1 MSLINA
7 TLVAQAIHF
16 SIAFILIKYLL
27 FKPVFAQ
34 IAQED
39 KLQES
44 LIATVQSHQQA
55 VASKEQ
61 ELASQWYAL
70 RNYFAA
76 HVPMI
81 KSTHISMHTP
91 TQITFPTINPKKI
104 SSGIELATQEIKNK
118 VNNVW

>member
-1 MSLINA
+1 M
-7 TLVAQAIHF
+7 AQAIHF
-16 SIAFILIKYLL
+16 LIAFILIKYLL

-34 IAQED
+34 IEQED

-44 LIATVQSHQQA
+44 LIATVQSHQQT

-76 HVPMI
+76 HVPLI
-81 KSTHISMHTP
+81 KSTHVPLHKS
-91 TQITFPTINPKKI
+91 QIGLPSIDPKKI
-104 SSGIELATQEIKNK
+104 SSGIESVTQEIKNK
-118 VNNVW
+118 VTNVW